1 MSGPDMLEGEHEVT
15 RGEACRGKETLP
27 VERVRM
33 SKDVEQSEE
42 TVTEKVR
49 KERIEADADSDAHLR
64 PQGR

>member
-1 MSGPDMLEGEHEVT
+1 V
-15 RGEACRGKETLP
+15 GKETLP